1 MYDSEEER
9 FAYYYIENALFR
21 TSSLWDLLAQFYR
34 LYYGVSVN
42 ANNVYYNKLFNP
54 ISPHSSKFRN
64 IAIEINEY
72 FNQEDNT
79 SCDGMWEGN
88 HRYVNDCR
96 NKMTH
101 RNSPNVSAMSDY
113 DINMKQHPTCMLKRI
128 IEDYAVVTRYIVDIL
143 VKIEGEIKNNLQG
156 YIQENQSKILKCG

>member
-1 MYDSEEER
+1 MPFLSAEILNFQDS
-9 FAYYYIENALFR
+9 AHLIGVG
-21 TSSLWDLLAQFYR
+21 SL
-34 LYYGVSVN
+34 S
-42 ANNVYYNKLFNP
+42 NKLFNP
-54 ISPHSSKFRN
+54 VSPHSSKFRN
-64 IAIEINEY
+64 ITIEINEY

-79 SCDGMWEGN
+79 SCDDMWEGN

-143 VKIEGEIKNNLQG
+143 EKIEGEIK
-156 YIQENQSKILKCG
+156 KIYKGTYKKIS